1 MIRPRIP
8 IVVGTEALRPFASI
22 WRAAAPLVAQV
33 VVPALFVAGLAA
45 PLGAAGGWIVLA
57 AVLVGARLRRAE
69 VESWALF
76 LPGGLPGRVRQ
87 AFGPVA
93 GLAAMAAALFER
105 LTFVALA
112 AVVASHYA
120 VSFAIAVLRRTSLS
134 GQVAAEDMAAPVA
147 VLLVGVAWIGARGGR
162 VWSERTQA
170 RWVWSS
176 ITVLAAIAI
185 ASGVALLAA
194 ARLERHRLERGRLAG
209 ASGSRRLRRPGCR
222 SGPPRCSAP

>member
-33 VVPALFVAGLAA
+33 VVPALFVAGFAA

-87 AFGPVA
+87 AFGPRA
-93 GLAAMAAALFER
+93 GLVATAAALLER
-105 LTFVALA
+105 LTFVALS
-112 AVVASHYA
+112 AVVASRYA
-120 VSFAIAVLRRTSLS
+120 ASLAIAVLRRTSLTD
-134 GQVAAEDMAAPVA
+134 QLVAEDLAAPVA
-147 VLLVGVAWIGARGGR
+147 ALIVGLVWISERRGR
-162 VWSERTQA
+162 AWSERTQA
-170 RWVWSS
+170 RW
-176 ITVLAAIAI
+176 
-185 ASGVALLAA
+185 
-194 ARLERHRLERGRLAG
+194 
-209 ASGSRRLRRPGCR
+209 
-222 SGPPRCSAP
+222 